1 MTLLATA
8 LLLVGLGYLVG
19 VAVERRRRV
28 RQVQAIR
35 DARKSASEYLKQTAG
50 QYLRGSKLR

>member
-1 MTLLATA
+1 MTFLAVA
-8 LLLVGLGYLVG
+8 LVYMALGYLVG

-35 DARKSASEYLKQTAG
+35 AERESASEYLKQTAG
-50 QYLRGSKLR
+50 QYLRGSRVR